1 MGTPQAA
8 VPVLAA
14 LREVADVALVVTR
27 PDRPRGR
34 SQHLEA
40 PPVKDAAVGWN
51 LAVSQP
57 RSGEDLFDAVA
68 DVSPDVAVVAAYGR
82 LIKPDLLE
90 LPQHGFLN
98 VHYSL
103 LPRWRGA
110 SPVVRAILAG
120 DQETGVSLMKMDV
133 GLDTGP
139 VIATVAIP
147 IDSTTT
153 AGMLTERLATA
164 GAALLVA
171 ELPRYLAGEI
181 VPVRQTE
188 DLATAAAKV
197 TTDEAHI
204 DPIRH
209 SAGAV
214 DRAVRAF
221 NPKPGAWCTI
231 DEGRIKIWKTAAST
245 AASVEVAVDP
255 GEVRVVDARV
265 VLGTRTGPIEL
276 LRVQPAGKPEMDASA
291 WMNGRRREPALLR

>member
-1 MGTPQAA
+1 
-8 VPVLAA
+8 
-14 LREVADVALVVTR
+14 
-27 PDRPRGR
+27 
-34 SQHLEA
+34 LEA

-57 RSGEDLFDAVA
+57 RSGEDLFDAVQ

-147 IDSTTT
+147 IDSRTT
-153 AGMLTERLATA
+153 AGMLTERLAMA

-181 VPVRQTE
+181 VPVGQTE

-209 SAGAV
+209 SAEAV
-214 DRAVRAF
+214 DLAVRAF

-245 AASVEVAVDP
+245 AASIEVAVDP

>member
-14 LREVADVALVVTR
+14 LRDVAEVALVVTR

-34 SQHLEA
+34 SQRLES
-40 PPVKDAAVGWN
+40 PPVKDAALAWN
-51 LAVSQP
+51 LPVAQP
-57 RSGEDLFDAVA
+57 RSGEELFAAVA
-68 DVSPDVAVVAAYGR
+68 DVAPDVAVVAAYGR
-82 LIKPDLLE
+82 LIKPDLLR

-120 DQETGVSLMKMDV
+120 DPETGVSLMRMDE

-139 VIATVAIP
+139 VVATVAVP
-147 IDSTTT
+147 IDSTAT
-153 AGMLTERLATA
+153 AGSLTERLAEA

-171 ELPRYLAGEI
+171 EMPRYLAGEI
-181 VPVRQTE
+181 VPLGQAE
-188 DLATAAAKV
+188 ELATAAAKV

-209 SAGAV
+209 SAVAI

-221 NPKPGAWCTI
+221 NPKPGGWCLV
-231 DEGRIKIWKTAAST
+231 DDGRMKIWETAAGLEAT
-245 AASVEVAVDP
+245 ADP
-255 GEVRVVDARV
+255 GEARVVDGRV
-265 VLGTRTGPIEL
+265 ILGTRTDSIEL

-291 WMNGRRREPALLR
+291 WMNGRRGEPASLR